1 MKILHFNVK
10 EDDLECIMGTRS
22 ISLEFVALQNL
33 RKLYQDFLDQFPTTL
48 EQDMAVIRDES
59 QREALSARKYFAII
73 YRTEMK
79 RVLINQ
85 VKLVKICIHIL
96 ERLMK
101 GMTTEFALMR
111 VFELESKQDVE
122 INRRMIANYV
132 TSLKKGF
139 KRNRDQ
145 FLEMNNMTLEGLR
158 QVQAEK
164 KFVDFVGKAELKQFE
179 LTGQEKML
187 ARILE
192 APMKSAKQNN
202 NVELQKKLQLIRN
215 QLFAQPAGNQHKA
228 RPQMPEA
235 HASAPEKKSSED
247 TKPEKPRKVID
258 SVQEHIYRMRDE
270 LLERRE
276 EAKAAEAKVAE
287 SEPKKALTTLQ
298 AM

>member
-1 MKILHFNVK
+1 
-10 EDDLECIMGTRS
+10 
-22 ISLEFVALQNL
+22 
-33 RKLYQDFLDQFPTTL
+33 
-48 EQDMAVIRDES
+48 
-59 QREALSARKYFAII
+59 
-73 YRTEMK
+73 
-79 RVLINQ
+79 
-85 VKLVKICIHIL
+85 
-96 ERLMK
+96 MK
-101 GMTTEFALMR
+101 GMTMEFALMR

-139 KRNRDQ
+139 KQNRDQ
-145 FLEMNNMTLEGLR
+145 FLEMNNMTLEELR

-215 QLFAQPAGNQHKA
+215 QLFAQPATTFKRQKQLTQA
-228 RPQMPEA
+228 A
-235 HASAPEKKSSED
+235 HDDKED
-247 TKPEKPRKVID
+247 KPAKQEKPRNVID

-270 LLERRE
+270 LLEKQAE
-276 EAKAAEAKVAE
+276 TKAAA
-287 SEPKKALTTLQ
+287 Q
-298 AM
+298 A